1 MKTAT
6 KKITMATVKSF
17 VKKNEGQIYVKV
29 SSSFNGMTD
38 CVEMIEDGFSLAT
51 PNDRANINMAHTLGI
66 VGAWF
71 VGNSRD
77 YLQAFEDKNYKG
89 FYVSNCCGSFTIAIK
104 IQNPNELNATQIDGV
119 LMEWHEGNGE
129 FDGKTYTDLEILQN
143 DLKQIYLDFVS
154 DEFYAPGTYNK
165 TKLNVVM
172 SNGLNVSFRLDV
184 GTNKGD
190 FNPFQQKFQDAILEF
205 VNSLD
210 K

>member
-1 MKTAT
+1 MSNLTT
-6 KKITMATVKSF
+6 KKITLATIKAFIRKNESKIYIKVKS
-17 VKKNEGQIYVKV
+17 
-29 SSSFNGMTD
+29 SFSGYTD
-38 CVEMIEDGFSLAT
+38 CVEYIEDSFKLAVK
-51 PNDRANINMAHTLGI
+51 DENINLKYTLGI
-66 VGAWF
+66 PGAWF
-71 VGNSRD
+71 VGQSRD
-77 YLQAFEDKNYKG
+77 YFEVYEDKNYIG
-89 FYVSNCCGSFTIAIK
+89 FKVYNACGSFIIAIK
-104 IQNPNELNATQIDGV
+104 TEGPKEETPQIDGV

-129 FDGKTYTDLEILQN
+129 FDGKTYIDLEILQN

-154 DEFYAPGTYNK
+154 DKFYAPGTYNK

-190 FNPFQQKFQDAILEF
+190 FNPFQHKVQDAILEF